1 MKKINKIII
10 FVIILFSLIQIVLA
24 VPNSIN
30 IQGKL
35 TDSSDKVKTGTFNF
49 SFGIYDNF
57 TSGNKLYESN
67 ITATTNAR
75 GIYDIILNN
84 INISFDKQLYLG
96 VQVNNNNEMEPRV
109 NLTAV
114 PYSFRANTSESLD
127 ENKSYTVSGLNV
139 TQSLI
144 VGGGANISGDLS
156 VNNEINLTSTGNI
169 DASGNLSI
177 SEKIT
182 FTLGEIIDN
191 LVNGFLTITG
201 GLNVTESLI
210 IKGGA
215 NVSGDLGVSGRVGI
229 GTTSPT
235 QKLDVNGSVNVNG
248 NTTITGDLNVTGTSY
263 LGEITLTSDNITVN
277 GIVSKDGNISFY
289 NSSGSELVRITND
302 GNVGIGTTVPT
313 SSLHIT
319 RSSYDGTPNVYGTQI
334 SQGVIE
340 LTRSGSPYI
349 DFKNDIGAGDYD
361 ARILLRNNDFLHLQG
376 ASLGIGY
383 TSSTTGSTG
392 LVVAGNVGIG
402 TTTPAQR
409 LHVAGGNALI
419 DQGYS
424 LYVGASAR
432 FYSDATYMRY
442 VGPRHFY
449 ITSSVPNTYLYST
462 NTYLGASSGDAIH
475 LRSNSFDWNTGI
487 INTSGNMAIGT
498 TAFGTATKFR
508 VYNSAAL
515 GASNVSVSDN
525 AGTSG
530 GALDAINSSASN
542 SYNAFEGVTYGT
554 YSGVFGLHQ
563 PSSGAGYGVYG
574 TTNTPASAWGMYADA
589 GGIYCGAGSFWASD
603 RRFKKDIKDLPD
615 GTLNKILQL
624 KPSEYY
630 YNIEE
635 YPVFEGFNEKRFGLI
650 AQDLEKIFPEVINN
664 TKSISNPKKKIRSAN
679 EPADNVSGYYS
690 VDYISLIPILI
701 KGIQEQQTTIESQNE
716 EIEELK
722 ERVIK
727 LENE

>member
-49 SFGIYDNF
+49 GFGIYDNF

-84 INISFDKQLYLG
+84 INLNFDKQLYLG
-96 VQVNNNNEMEPRV
+96 IEVDNDGEMAPRG

-235 QKLDVNGSVNVNG
+235 QK
-248 NTTITGDLNVTGTSY
+248 
-263 LGEITLTSDNITVN
+263 
-277 GIVSKDGNISFY
+277 
-289 NSSGSELVRITND
+289 
-302 GNVGIGTTVPT
+302 
-313 SSLHIT
+313 
-319 RSSYDGTPNVYGTQI
+319 
-334 SQGVIE
+334 
-340 LTRSGSPYI
+340 
-349 DFKNDIGAGDYD
+349 
-361 ARILLRNNDFLHLQG
+361 
-376 ASLGIGY
+376 
-383 TSSTTGSTG
+383 
-392 LVVAGNVGIG
+392 
-402 TTTPAQR
+402 
-409 LHVAGGNALI
+409 
-419 DQGYS
+419 
-424 LYVGASAR
+424 
-432 FYSDATYMRY
+432 
-442 VGPRHFY
+442 
-449 ITSSVPNTYLYST
+449 
-462 NTYLGASSGDAIH
+462 
-475 LRSNSFDWNTGI
+475 
-487 INTSGNMAIGT
+487 
-498 TAFGTATKFR
+498 
-508 VYNSAAL
+508 
-515 GASNVSVSDN
+515 
-525 AGTSG
+525 
-530 GALDAINSSASN
+530 
-542 SYNAFEGVTYGT
+542 
-554 YSGVFGLHQ
+554 
-563 PSSGAGYGVYG
+563 
-574 TTNTPASAWGMYADA
+574 
-589 GGIYCGAGSFWASD
+589 
-603 RRFKKDIKDLPD
+603 
-615 GTLNKILQL
+615 
-624 KPSEYY
+624 
-630 YNIEE
+630 
-635 YPVFEGFNEKRFGLI
+635 
-650 AQDLEKIFPEVINN
+650 
-664 TKSISNPKKKIRSAN
+664 
-679 EPADNVSGYYS
+679 
-690 VDYISLIPILI
+690 
-701 KGIQEQQTTIESQNE
+701 
-716 EIEELK
+716 
-722 ERVIK
+722 
-727 LENE
+727 